1 MTASSW
7 RLLGATL
14 LGLTGGL
21 TASGA
26 SAADL
31 NARDFFSA
39 PVGTSLGVFYLPA
52 VRADEFR
59 GARGT
64 DKDAELTVNAFAWR
78 QLWFSDICGTLCTPQ
93 FIIPLAD
100 IEARLP
106 GSGAHRREQGLGDPQ
121 FGGTLFFINDPASR
135 TYSGLLTLIGAPL
148 GEYHASNPDVSPGAN
163 RWTTT
168 FNYNYTQG
176 VGENWVLEANLEAQ
190 LFGKNDDYHGMDLE
204 QDPLYRL
211 QAFASYDF
219 SPASYGA
226 LRLIHADG
234 GELSLDGDT
243 LDGTHQRYT
252 QLGFELG
259 HWLDQKNQLLFA
271 LSRNLDTDNGFHG
284 EQGLLRLVHV
294 F

>member
-1 MTASSW
+1 MTASPR

-14 LGLTGGL
+14 LGLTASL
-21 TASGA
+21 AASGA

-31 NARDFFSA
+31 NARDFFTA

-64 DKDAELTVNAFAWR
+64 DKDAELSVNAFAWR
-78 QLWFSDICGTLCTPQ
+78 QLWFSDLCGTLCTPQ
-93 FIIPLAD
+93 FIIPVAD

-106 GSGAHRREQGLGDPQ
+106 GAARQQSEQGLGDPQ
-121 FGGTLFFINDPASR
+121 FGGTLFFINDPKRR
-135 TYSGLLTLIGAPL
+135 TYSGLLTLISAPL
-148 GEYHASNPDVSPGAN
+148 GEYHADNPAVSPGAN
-163 RWTTT
+163 RWTAT
-168 FNYNYTQG
+168 FNDNYTQG

-190 LFGKNDDYHGMDLE
+190 LYGKNDDYHGMDLE

-219 SPASYGA
+219 TPASYGA

-284 EQGLLRLVHV
+284 EQALLRLVHM